1 MFAGPM
7 PPDIPPPPPFYVPFF
22 HVPAIQEALQPA
34 KTNQTRTP
42 PPGMKKAKIGVEN
55 KAEGAVE
62 TPAGAKGKDGATA
75 TKKKTAKAAPKSGGK
90 QASMMSFFKK
100 A

>member
-1 MFAGPM
+1 MFR
-7 PPDIPPPPPFYVPFF
+7 PPPPFNMPVF
-22 HVPAIQEALQPA
+22 HFPASQEALQPA

-42 PPGMKKAKIGVEN
+42 PPGTKKAKVGVEN
-55 KAEGAVE
+55 KAEGSVE
-62 TPAGAKGKDGATA
+62 TPAGAKGKDGTMA
-75 TKKKTAKAAPKSGGK
+75 TKKNTAKAAPKSGGK